1 MDDIREFEVNDWL
14 VNEDGV
20 CQVLGSQKYVVEP
33 FFEKDYPSIALGEEF
48 ENKLVCKILCDFEPK
63 PRKSRFI
70 KQYSSKWCEPL
81 EGEYLALRD
90 KIRSEYPE
98 QYKKFASVKINK
110 PVLASID
117 FPIRVLPHKKQTI
130 IEQINHLLVQKVNEL
145 SFENVENLI
154 LENIEGIESLSLVN
168 RDILQINAL
177 ISLTYDVLRA
187 KDKKF
192 CFIGGKALSVYC
204 SEE

>member
-33 FFEKDYPSIALGEEF
+33 FFAKDYPSIGLGEEF
-48 ENKLVCKILCDFEPK
+48 ENKLVCKILCDFEPN

-70 KQYSSKWCEPL
+70 KHYSSKWCEPL

-90 KIRSEYPE
+90 KIQSEYPE
-98 QYKKFASVKINK
+98 QYKKFASVKIKN
-110 PVLASID
+110 PVLASVD
-117 FPIRVLPHKKQTI
+117 FSIRVLPHEKQSI
-130 IEQINHLLVQKVNEL
+130 LEQINHLLATKVNEL
-145 SFENVENLI
+145 NFENVEKLI
-154 LENIEGIESLSLVN
+154 LNNIEGIESSSLVN
-168 RDILQINAL
+168 RDILQSNAL

-187 KDKKF
+187 KDKQF